1 MADKTDAPVAHV
13 LAHWDELGILEHQ
26 NVLHMPASLKRRDAK
41 GGIAEVPV
49 MLRNVTNHHKIQARK
64 ESRAFAVQAGLDLD
78 RDSDMV
84 TEFENYAILSYAI
97 RDPKTFIQHMATLP
111 ELLHAYDTQTL
122 AELWGRYNVWVEM
135 LDPRFGE
142 LGAEDL
148 WRAIGRI
155 AKDANPSFLA
165 GMRGAEQFTCIVLM
179 AQEALLSPNRPSWL
193 QPLSILR
200 QVS

>member
-1 MADKTDAPVAHV
+1 MADKTDAPVAFV
-13 LAHWDELGILEHQ
+13 LSNWDELGIVESQ
-26 NVLHMPASLKRRDAK
+26 GILHMPASLKRRDAK
-41 GGIAEVPV
+41 GGVSEVPV

-64 ESRAFAVQAGLDLD
+64 ISRAFAQQSGLDID
-78 RDSDMV
+78 RDADIV
-84 TEFENYAILSYAI
+84 TELENYAILTYAI
-97 RDPKTFIQHMATLP
+97 RDPKSFIQHMATLE

-142 LGAEDL
+142 MSGEDL

-165 GMRGAEQFTCIVLM
+165 GMRGAEQFSCIVLM
-179 AQEALLSPNRPSWL
+179 AREALHSPNRPSWL
-193 QPLSILR
+193 QPLETFKRAS
-200 QVS
+200 